1 MARYTG
7 AKLKLSRREGT
18 DLFLKSARRALDT
31 KCKADSKPGQHG
43 RISGARTSDYGLQL
57 REKQKVKRMYGV
69 LERQF
74 RRYFA
79 EASRRKGN
87 TGANLLLI
95 LESRL
100 DNVVYRMGFGSTR
113 PQARQLVSHK
123 GITVNG
129 EVVNIASYLVKG
141 GDVVAGRDKAKKQLR
156 VTDAVK

>member
-1 MARYTG
+1 MARHTG

-43 RISGARTSDYGLQL
+43 RISGARTSDYGVQL

-79 EASRRKGN
+79 EASRRKGDMH
-87 TGANLLLI
+87 THSELQAA
-95 LESRL
+95 L
-100 DNVVYRMGFGSTR
+100 DVLG
-113 PQARQLVSHK
+113 
-123 GITVNG
+123 
-129 EVVNIASYLVKG
+129 
-141 GDVVAGRDKAKKQLR
+141 
-156 VTDAVK
+156 

>member
-1 MARYTG
+1 MARHTG

-43 RISGARTSDYGLQL
+43 RISGARTSDFGVQL

-79 EASRRKGN
+79 EATRRKGN
-87 TGANLLLI
+87 TGENLIAL
-95 LESRL
+95 LESPDYARRL
-100 DNVVYRMGFGSTR
+100 AADAAATCASYEWPVARNGWLDAYRSV
-113 PQARQLVSHK
+113 ARQP
-123 GITVNG
+123 
-129 EVVNIASYLVKG
+129 
-141 GDVVAGRDKAKKQLR
+141 R
-156 VTDAVK
+156 VMAPVLSA